1 VQDTEPQKIKNKEA
15 SKSGRFAIP
24 NCSKPVGDS
33 FCSPSGSRPSPTGI
47 LPGNQASTTA
57 HPSPSCILSACL
69 IRTGHACRAMSS
81 SSPVSLLDLMM
92 SLSPSPPRDHPPS
105 PGTVQAVPRDVSD
118 ELLVKF
124 QDTSE
129 FGFEYGTSGIWSP
142 PVLRPEVLASA
153 QSSQPVSG
161 GRRSWRWKLGTVKLR
176 LHQGGRTN
184 VCRS

>member
-1 VQDTEPQKIKNKEA
+1 
-15 SKSGRFAIP
+15 
-24 NCSKPVGDS
+24 
-33 FCSPSGSRPSPTGI
+33 
-47 LPGNQASTTA
+47 
-57 HPSPSCILSACL
+57 
-69 IRTGHACRAMSS
+69 MSS

-161 GRRSWRWKLGTVKLR
+161 GRRSWRGKLGTVKLR

>member
-1 VQDTEPQKIKNKEA
+1 
-15 SKSGRFAIP
+15 
-24 NCSKPVGDS
+24 
-33 FCSPSGSRPSPTGI
+33 
-47 LPGNQASTTA
+47 
-57 HPSPSCILSACL
+57 
-69 IRTGHACRAMSS
+69 MS
-81 SSPVSLLDLMM
+81 SSPVSLLDLMT
-92 SLSPSPPRDHPPS
+92 SLPPSPPRDHPPS
-105 PGTVQAVPRDVSD
+105 SPGTVQVVPRDVSD

-161 GRRSWRWKLGTVKLR
+161 GRRSWRGKLGTVKLR
-176 LHQGGRTN
+176 LSQGYCRTN